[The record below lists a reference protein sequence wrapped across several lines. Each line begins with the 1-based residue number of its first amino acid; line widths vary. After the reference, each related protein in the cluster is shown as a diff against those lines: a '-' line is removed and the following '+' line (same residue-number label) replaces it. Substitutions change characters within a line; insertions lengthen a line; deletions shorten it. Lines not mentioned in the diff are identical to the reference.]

1 MSGNTAL
8 LRVAMVGVH
17 RSLART
23 PAHHNWATAF
33 DAVPET
39 SIAAVFDL
47 GAETRAEFL
56 ACWGS
61 AIPAYDDYQRMLA
74 EVQPDLV
81 CIATHQRMHADQIEQ
96 AIEAGVRGI
105 LCDKPLATSL
115 DEMDRI
121 VAAGKGQGVPLAFG
135 LDRRWTP
142 AYRYL
147 RQVLAEGAIG
157 TVTSVL
163 AYGLPNLINHGCHW
177 YDVMLALAGDP
188 EPTWVSGEAADV
200 SGEPADSRARMD
212 PTGNGRVGLSNGVHG
227 YVSEHGAAGGL
238 SFEVLGEN
246 GRLLILDDARTVYLL
261 NVETGAQLDAKPT
274 HQPQPLDLP
283 APSDGWTT
291 GPAAVQDLVQA
302 VNTGSNTACD
312 LDEARRA
319 TEIGFA
325 LHASSVA
332 AGARVEVPVAD
343 RSMRIESYPWG
354 NE

>member
-1 MSGNTAL
+1 MAGNAGP

-17 RSLART
+17 RSLGRT
-23 PAHHNWATAF
+23 LAHHNWATAF

-39 SIAAVFDL
+39 SMAAVFDL
-47 GAETRAEFL
+47 GAETRDEFL

-61 AIPAYDDYQRMLA
+61 EIPAYDDYQRMLA

-81 CIATHQRMHADQIEQ
+81 CIATSQSMHADQIEQ
-96 AIEAGVRGI
+96 AVAAGVRGI

-115 DEMDRI
+115 DETDRI
-121 VAAGKGQGVPLAFG
+121 VAACKGGGVPLAFG
-135 LDRRWTP
+135 LDRRWAP
-142 AYRYL
+142 AYRSL
-147 RQVLAEGAIG
+147 RQVVAEGAIG
-157 TVTSVL
+157 DVTSVL

-177 YDVMLALAGDP
+177 YDVMLGLAGDP

-200 SGEPADSRARMD
+200 SGEPADSRAHMD
-212 PTGNGRVGLSNGVHG
+212 PTGNGRVGLSNGVLG
-227 YVSEHGAAGGL
+227 YVSEHGAAGWP

-246 GRLLILDDARTVYLL
+246 GRLLILDDVRTVYLL
-261 NVETGAQLDAKPT
+261 NVETGAPLGARPT
-274 HQPQPLDLP
+274 HRPQPLDLP

-302 VNTGSNTACD
+302 VNTGGRTACD
-312 LDEARRA
+312 IDEARRA

-325 LHASSVA
+325 LHASSA
-332 AGARVEVPVAD
+332 AGGARVGVPVAD

>member
-1 MSGNTAL
+1 MSGNTAP

-23 PAHHNWATAF
+23 PACHNWATAF

-47 GAETRAEFL
+47 GAETRDEFL

-61 AIPAYDDYQRMLA
+61 EIPAYDDYERMLA

-81 CIATHQRMHADQIEQ
+81 CIATRQAMHADQIEQ
-96 AIEAGVRGI
+96 AVAAGVRGI

-115 DEMDRI
+115 AEMDRI
-121 VAAGKGQGVPLAFG
+121 VAACRSKGVPLAFG

-147 RQVLAEGAIG
+147 RRVLAEGAIG
-157 TVTSVL
+157 AVTSVL
-163 AYGLPNLINHGCHW
+163 GYCLPNLINHGCHW
-177 YDVMLALAGDP
+177 YDTMLALAGDP
-188 EPTWVSGEAADV
+188 EPTWVSGFAEDV
-200 SGEPADSRARMD
+200 SGEPADSRASMD
-212 PTGNGRVGLSNGVHG
+212 PTGHGQVGLSNGVLG
-227 YVSEHGAAGGL
+227 YVSQHGAYTGPP
-238 SFEVLGEN
+238 FEVLGEN

-261 NVETGAQLDAKPT
+261 GVETGTQLGAMPQ
-274 HQPQPLDLP
+274 HQPQALDLP
-283 APSDGWTT
+283 APSGGWTA

-302 VNTGSNTACD
+302 VHTGGSTACD
-312 LDEARRA
+312 VDEARRS

-332 AGARVEVPVAD
+332 AGARVEVPVED
-343 RSMRIESYPWG
+343 RTMRVESYPWG

>member
-1 MSGNTAL
+1 MPDDTAP

-23 PAHHNWATAF
+23 PAGHNWATAF

-47 GAETRAEFL
+47 GAETRDDFL

-61 AIPAYDDYQRMLA
+61 EIPAYDDYRRMLA

-81 CIATHQRMHADQIEQ
+81 CIATRQTMHAEQIEQ
-96 AIEAGVRGI
+96 AVEAGVRGI

-115 DEMDRI
+115 AEMDRI
-121 VAAGKGQGVPLAFG
+121 IAACRSKGLPLAFG

-147 RQVLAEGAIG
+147 RRVLAEGAIG
-157 TVTSVL
+157 AVTSVL
-163 AYGLPNLINHGCHW
+163 GYGLPNLINHGCHW
-177 YDVMLALAGDP
+177 YDTMLALAGDP
-188 EPTWVSGEAADV
+188 EPTWVSGFAEDV
-200 SGEPADSRARMD
+200 SGEPADSRARLD
-212 PTGNGRVGLSNGVHG
+212 PTGHGQVGLSNGVLG
-227 YVSEHGAAGGL
+227 YVSQHGASTGP

-261 NVETGAQLDAKPT
+261 GVETGATSGAMPQ
-274 HQPQPLDLP
+274 HRPQPLDLP
-283 APSDGWTT
+283 APSGGWTA
-291 GPAAVQDLVQA
+291 GPATVQDLVQA
-302 VNTGSNTACD
+302 VQMGGSTACD
-312 LDEARRA
+312 VDEARRA

-332 AGARVEVPVAD
+332 AGTRVEVPIAD

>member
-1 MSGNTAL
+1 MSGNSGS

-47 GAETRAEFL
+47 GAETRDEFL
-56 ACWGS
+56 ECWGS
-61 AIPAYDDYQRMLA
+61 EIPAYDDYERMLA

-105 LCDKPLATSL
+105 LCDKPLVTSL
-115 DEMDRI
+115 AEMDRI

-157 TVTSVL
+157 AVTSVL
-163 AYGLPNLINHGCHW
+163 GYGLPNLINHGCHW
-177 YDVMLALAGDP
+177 YDTMLALAGDA
-188 EPTWVSGEAADV
+188 EPTWVSGEAVDV
-200 SGEPADSRARMD
+200 SGEPADSRASMD
-212 PTGNGRVGLSNGVHG
+212 PTGNGQIGLSNGVLG

-238 SFEVLGEN
+238 AFEVLGEN
-246 GRLLILDDARTVYLL
+246 GRLLILDDARTVHLL
-261 NVETGAQLDAKPT
+261 GIETGTQLGAMPK

-283 APSDGWTT
+283 APPGGWTT

-302 VNTGSNTACD
+302 VTTGGKYR
-312 LDEARRA
+312 LRYR
-319 TEIGFA
+319 GG
-325 LHASSVA
+325 A
-332 AGARVEVPVAD
+332 AGHGDWICAARLVGSGRGASGGAG
-343 RSMRIESYPWG
+343 RGSLAAC
-354 NE
+354 

>member
-1 MSGNTAL
+1 MMSGNSGS

-47 GAETRAEFL
+47 GAETRDEFL

-61 AIPAYDDYQRMLA
+61 ELPAYDDYQRMLA

-96 AIEAGVRGI
+96 AIAAGVRGI
-105 LCDKPLATSL
+105 LCDKPLVTSL
-115 DEMDRI
+115 AEMDRI
-121 VAAGKGQGVPLAFG
+121 VAACRGNGVPLAFG

-147 RQVLAEGAIG
+147 RRVLADGAIG
-157 TVTSVL
+157 AVTSVL
-163 AYGLPNLINHGCHW
+163 GYGLPNLINHGCHW
-177 YDVMLALAGDP
+177 YDTMLALAGDA
-188 EPTWVSGEAADV
+188 EPTWVSGEAVDV
-200 SGEPADSRARMD
+200 SGEPADSRASMD
-212 PTGNGRVGLSNGVHG
+212 PTGNGQMGLSNGVLG
-227 YVSEHGAAGGL
+227 YVSQHGTGL

-246 GRLLILDDARTVYLL
+246 GRLLILDDARTVHLL
-261 NVETGAQLDAKPT
+261 GIETGAQLGAMPQ
-274 HQPQPLDLP
+274 HRPQPLDLP
-283 APSDGWTT
+283 APPGGWTT

-332 AGARVEVPVAD
+332 GGARVEVPVAD
-343 RSMRIESYPWG
+343 RSLRVESYPWG